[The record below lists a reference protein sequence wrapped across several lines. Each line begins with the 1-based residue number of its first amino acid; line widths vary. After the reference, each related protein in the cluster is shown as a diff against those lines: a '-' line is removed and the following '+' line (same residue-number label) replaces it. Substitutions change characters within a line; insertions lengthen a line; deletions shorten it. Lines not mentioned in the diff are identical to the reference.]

1 MSDLKEKHPAH
12 LEADTLK
19 WWSSV
24 LEEFDLEEHHIKLL
38 TLACEAWDRCQ
49 LARKALK
56 EHGMTFIDRLGTP
69 RARPEIAI
77 ERDGAISF
85 ARLIRELDLDFDKT
99 EDRSRPPALLSNR
112 S

>member
-1 MSDLKEKHPAH
+1 MSNPKEKYPAH
-12 LEADTLK
+12 LEADTLE
-19 WWSSV
+19 WWLSV

-69 RARPEIAI
+69 RARHEHAPKLRSSGIVQSPL
-77 ERDGAISF
+77 RD
-85 ARLIRELDLDFDKT
+85 
-99 EDRSRPPALLSNR
+99 
-112 S
+112 